1 MSLSKFMSC
10 KKEERIK
17 EKKMKV
23 IFESILN
30 VDFRG
35 RNQNKNEVWKKDCDK
50 AFIPEESQI
59 LKT

>member
-1 MSLSKFMSC
+1 
-10 KKEERIK
+10 
-17 EKKMKV
+17 MKV

-35 RNQNKNEVWKKDCDK
+35 RNQNKNEVWQKDCDK